1 MIVDF
6 HTHVFSDKIAE
17 RTVAALAAMANIPPH
32 TNGTV
37 AGLTAAL
44 KRGGVDLAVALPVLT
59 KPSQFEGVNRFAAA
73 LNEAGG
79 SILSFGGIHPACED
93 LRGKMRLLKEMG
105 FKGVKIH
112 PDYQETFF
120 DEDPYIEILCAAKEL
135 DLIVVTHAGVDDGY
149 RDQPVRCTPD
159 RVRNALKRVGG
170 VKLVLAHMGGN
181 RMADEVLSKL
191 AGLDLYFDTSYSMH
205 EMERSLFCE
214 FVRRHGADRI
224 LFATDSPWRD
234 IGEEV
239 AILRSMG
246 LSSEEEEKI
255 FYRNAEALL
264 GIKE

>member
-1 MIVDF
+1 MIIDF
-6 HTHVFSDKIAE
+6 HTHVFSDKIAKN
-17 RTVAALAAMANIPPH
+17 TITALSAMANIPPY
-32 TNGTV
+32 TDGTV

-44 KRGGVDLAVALPVLT
+44 LRGGVDLAVAHPVLT

-73 LNEAGG
+73 LNAEGG

-93 LRGKMRLLKEMG
+93 LRGKMRILKELG

-120 DEDPYIEILCAAKEL
+120 DDDAYIEILRAAKEL

-149 RDQPVRCTPD
+149 VGRPVRCTPD
-159 RVRNALKRVGG
+159 RVRNALQRVDG

-181 RMADEVLSKL
+181 RLGEEVLSKL
-191 AGLDLYFDTSYSMH
+191 AGLDVYFDTAYSMH
-205 EMERSLFCE
+205 EMEKPLFLE
-214 FVRRHGADRI
+214 IVRRHGADRI

-239 AILRSMG
+239 GILGSMG
-246 LSSEEEEKI
+246 LSPEEEEKI
-255 FYRNAEALL
+255 FYRNAEGLL